1 MRYLIPVENTE
12 RLAKKVARIQKKCEK
27 YGNEFVF
34 DIVDDNII
42 KEVEE
47 DGRKFFV
54 KFYEVEV
61 EGVAKVDGWEFVGTI
76 NHFDSENVIFTVSDK
91 FSVPE
96 RYRTCKSNCEHCNRI
111 RSRKDTYIVYN
122 TDTDEYKQV
131 GKSCLMEY
139 TNGLDAKLVSNFEQ
153 YFHEVEELSFG
164 SYGGYTEPMY
174 NVHKVL
180 LNAVRFVNKYG
191 YVKELS
197 LEDARNGVKTT
208 RDLVRDIICSKKGDE
223 SVFSDEEHQFVNNLI
238 EYYKNQD
245 GNNNYVSNL
254 NTIIRNEF
262 TTFKFFNTLI
272 SSIPSYQ
279 KYLVKEEEKRIRFEN
294 RFKEESKSEYVG
306 EVGKRVQIEIAHHSV
321 VYSFETVYGWTY
333 INKFV
338 DADGNIII
346 WKTSRSDFED
356 CTKLVGTVKEQKE
369 YRNIKQTVLTRCKVV
384 A

>member
-96 RYRTCKSNCEHCNRI
+96 RYRKCKPNCEHCNRI

-164 SYGGYTEPMY
+164 SYGGYTEPLY
-174 NVHKVL
+174 DVHKVL
-180 LNAVRFVNKYG
+180 LHAVRFVNKYG

-197 LEDARNGVKTT
+197 LEDVRNGVETT
-208 RDLVRDIICSKKGDE
+208 RDLVRNIICSNKGDE

-279 KYLVKEEEKRIRFEN
+279 K
-294 RFKEESKSEYVG
+294 
-306 EVGKRVQIEIAHHSV
+306 
-321 VYSFETVYGWTY
+321 
-333 INKFV
+333 
-338 DADGNIII
+338 
-346 WKTSRSDFED
+346 
-356 CTKLVGTVKEQKE
+356 
-369 YRNIKQTVLTRCKVV
+369 
-384 A
+384 